1 MITVYLS
8 SSCPEIGYY
17 VKIEKACILQ
27 VCEDC
32 RASLGKWKFEKD
44 LKNVHRK

>member
-17 VKIEKACILQ
+17 VKTEK
-27 VCEDC
+27 VH
-32 RASLGKWKFEKD
+32 RAAEPGLGKWKFEKD